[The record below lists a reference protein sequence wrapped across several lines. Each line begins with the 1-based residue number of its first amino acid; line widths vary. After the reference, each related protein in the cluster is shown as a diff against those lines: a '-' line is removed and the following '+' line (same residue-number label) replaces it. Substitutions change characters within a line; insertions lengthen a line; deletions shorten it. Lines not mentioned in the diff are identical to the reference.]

1 MEGKDSRGD
10 VEVEHDSTEEKLQ
23 QVFFISKQV
32 AKGLTL
38 KMV

>member
-1 MEGKDSRGD
+1 MHLSYEFEIALIR
-10 VEVEHDSTEEKLQ
+10 
-23 QVFFISKQV
+23 FFYISKQV